1 MSARFILAAACLM
14 LTGASLFAAEGT
26 TNLAKLMLI
35 DEARREVVLNHA
47 GIERLG
53 IAHGNTVFRLRD
65 VALLNRM
72 SLGDI
77 VQFEAERI
85 DGVPTLTSLAKF
97 DGDYDDHAH

>member
-1 MSARFILAAACLM
+1 MRFALAVVCLT
-14 LTGASLFAAEGT
+14 LAGSSLLAAEGT
-26 TNLAKLMLI
+26 TNVAKLMLI
-35 DEARREVVLNHA
+35 DEARREVMLYHA

-65 VALLNRM
+65 VAVLNHM
-72 SLGDI
+72 SLGEI

-85 DGVPTLTSLAKF
+85 DGVATLTSLAKF